1 MQKVIIAVVLLF
13 SVLGPI
19 PLSMSSIAMSGRAGI
34 SWEAW
39 LPAIAQAES
48 DGYVWAVSKKGAH
61 HGRGKYQI
69 SEIALQHYIWEHPGT
84 EWMEPKCLFNTNIA
98 RVIALWYLN
107 KASRVY
113 DEVEYP
119 SSRFAFV
126 LSAYNVGIAGTLS
139 NGINHAYVSRV
150 YGKRRYMVD

>member
-1 MQKVIIAVVLLF
+1 MA
-13 SVLGPI
+13 
-19 PLSMSSIAMSGRAGI
+19 GRAGI

-39 LPAIAQAES
+39 LPAIAHAES
-48 DGYVWAVSKKGAH
+48 DGYIWAISRKGER
-61 HGRGKYQI
+61 HGRGMYQI

-139 NGINHAYVSRV
+139 NGINHAYVARV
-150 YGKRRYMVD
+150 YEKRGYILK